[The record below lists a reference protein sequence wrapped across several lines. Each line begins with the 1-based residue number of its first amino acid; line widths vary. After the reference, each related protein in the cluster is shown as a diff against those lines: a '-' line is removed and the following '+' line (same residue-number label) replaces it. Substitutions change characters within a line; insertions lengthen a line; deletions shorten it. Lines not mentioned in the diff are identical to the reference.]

1 MKKIVLCLLLL
12 FNTFESNAKNKVT
25 IGASFAYGTKFSL
38 EQHLGFSSYEPDLYI
53 RVNGQS
59 ENSLGFIGQL
69 GVHFDPL
76 RYSVGSHNRFS
87 IIQVNYSFTGL
98 INFPAKDEHLNFVA
112 GFGIEYGNKPIIGY
126 STTGSSLSELTINTD
141 STEQLVDL
149 YRRRIIPSVS
159 LGLYYRPL
167 RNRKVSAFFIIKQ
180 NLLQLFTEDIEIPYQ
195 MGGYYSSVVINY
207 KPTYL
212 KLGLSYD
219 IW

>member
-1 MKKIVLCLLLL
+1 MLL
-12 FNTFESNAKNKVT
+12 FNSFESNAKSKVT
-25 IGASFAYGTKFSL
+25 IGASFAYGTKFSR

-87 IIQVNYSFTGL
+87 IIQVNYSFAGL

-126 STTGSSLSELTINTD
+126 NSSGSSSSSLLKIDTD
-141 STEQLVDL
+141 STEKLVEL

-167 RNRKVSAFFIIKQ
+167 SNRKVSAFFIIKQ

-195 MGGYYSSVVINY
+195 MGGNYSSVVINY